1 MKKQL
6 SAIVLGILIILLSA
20 SGILAKPHRDYS
32 AQNYLNFSWFLKPT
46 SLGLKARLFSNV
58 YATGNMDYRE
68 SVDDLEFQAGAVYM
82 FPAKILIFR
91 LYAGGGYQ
99 LSRNDGYQYPYVT
112 VGTHFLFLFSEV
124 IYPMEAATDPKYR
137 FGLSIKF

>member
-20 SGILAKPHRDYS
+20 SGVLAKPHREYP
-32 AQNYLNFSWFLKPT
+32 ARNYLNFSWFLKPT

-68 SVDDLEFQAGAVYM
+68 SVDDLEFQAGAVVL

-99 LSRNDGYQYPYVT
+99 FSRNDGYQYPYVT
-112 VGTHFLFLFSEV
+112 VGTNFLFLFSEV